1 MDNSPIHKSNLT
13 QSFISSHG
21 LYMPKHPPYSP
32 DISPCDFY
40 LFGYLKNKI
49 IGKTFAAKE
58 ELVSWIEE
66 KISEIPRSQLEKVF
80 EEWLKRLKLVIE
92 VNGDYIE

>member
-1 MDNSPIHKSNLT
+1 
-13 QSFISSHG
+13 
-21 LYMPKHPPYSP
+21 MPKHPPYSP

-49 IGKTFAAKE
+49 IGKTFGTKD

-66 KISEIPRSQLEKVF
+66 QISEIPKAQLKKVF
-80 EEWLKRLKLVIE
+80 EEWLERLQAVINM
-92 VNGDYIE
+92 NGDYIE